1 MAREKTYKLKWANDI
16 QEGDNNGNSYVA
28 NDDENKEIIA
38 NFLKSKTEKE
48 GSKLTLDYLTK
59 TINIEQSA
67 IIDFWFNN
75 QVELTELKGEAKGY
89 NKIMY
94 TDGKNKIELQ
104 LRDVY
109 TASVK
114 FENWNVIEFYDKFGD
129 VYYKCEIASYKKGDE
144 NVAFEKYLNDKRAKN
159 QLTEEKKKE
168 VNAESKQKA
177 EFLGLK
183 KLKGTQ
189 KQRDWATTIRQK
201 VIDELGTE
209 YAYKLISIKYT
220 NTAKF
225 WIENRYKR
233 ASEFRD
239 FIVNFDKKQKDIIF
253 LEKWKIQ
260 LSASELNKLLELN
273 MADYK

>member
-1 MAREKTYKLKWANDI
+1 
-16 QEGDNNGNSYVA
+16 
-28 NDDENKEIIA
+28 
-38 NFLKSKTEKE
+38 
-48 GSKLTLDYLTK
+48 
-59 TINIEQSA
+59 
-67 IIDFWFNN
+67 
-75 QVELTELKGEAKGY
+75 
-89 NKIMY
+89 MY
-94 TDGKNKIELQ
+94 TDGKNRIELQ
-104 LRDVY
+104 SRDVY
-109 TASVK
+109 TASIEWSA
-114 FENWNVIEFYDKFGD
+114 FGVIEFLDKFGD

-144 NVAFEKYLNDKRAKN
+144 IAAFEKYLNDKRAKN
-159 QLTEEKKKE
+159 HLTEEQKKE
-168 VNAESKQKA
+168 VNAEAKQKA

-209 YAYKLISIKYT
+209 YAYRLISIKYT

-239 FIVNFDKKQKDIIF
+239 FIVNFDKKHKDIIF

-260 LSASELNKLLELN
+260 LSAAEFNKLLEEN
-273 MADYK
+273 PAN